1 MTRFYEGIFDAF
13 LICMTKPDSNLSPT
27 EFEPVSQEFFAA
39 DFGKGFDVLET
50 EPRNRRRKP
59 KFSVSATQFVR
70 FRRACPGYVGIIQN
84 VKKYIKIRQLDG
96 GGRSPAK
103 PVCVRRIPC

>member
-39 DFGKGFDVLET
+39 DFGKGFGVLET
-50 EPRNRRRKP
+50 EPRNRRQKP
-59 KFSVSATQFVR
+59 KFSVSARQFVR
-70 FRRACPGYVGIIQN
+70 FRRACPGYVGTIEN
-84 VKKYIKIRQLDG
+84 AKKDSKIR
-96 GGRSPAK
+96 
-103 PVCVRRIPC
+103 